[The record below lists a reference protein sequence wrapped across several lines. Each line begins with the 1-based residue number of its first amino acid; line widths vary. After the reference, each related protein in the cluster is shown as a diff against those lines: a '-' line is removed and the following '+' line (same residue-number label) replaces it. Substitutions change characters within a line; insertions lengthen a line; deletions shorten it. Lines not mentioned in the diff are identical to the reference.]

1 MSSLSTIIGL
11 CFALGGPALLARFG
25 SQFFSDPESL
35 VSKILQQIALATLF
49 VIILGIVIFGEQQSL
64 SSIGLHSLRWQSIL
78 WGLIFAGFLVFIYSP
93 LLMWSMTKLGFTGF
107 EKGLAK
113 LTLLPVWYLILAVVI
128 GGVVEEGLYRGY
140 ATERLSLLTGS
151 YWLGCVLALISFGLA
166 HVPLWGWVP
175 AFTTVISGGLLT
187 LFYLGTGDLLTAIVA
202 HVATDSVGIIIPTL
216 WAQNERVSSPTTLLQ
231 RTEASTGM
239 D

>member
-1 MSSLSTIIGL
+1 MSSLPTMIGL

-25 SQFFSDPESL
+25 SQFCSNPESL
-35 VSKILQQIALATLF
+35 VSKILQQIALAMLF
-49 VIILGIVIFGEQQSL
+49 VIILGIVVFWEQQPL

-93 LLMWSMTKLGFTGF
+93 LLMWSMTKLGFAGF
-107 EKGLAK
+107 GKGLSK

-140 ATERLSLLTGS
+140 AIERLSLLTGS
-151 YWLGCVLALISFGLA
+151 YWLGCVLSLIAFGLA

-175 AFTTVISGGLLT
+175 AFTTVISGGLLA

-202 HVATDSVGIIIPTL
+202 HIATDCAGIIIPKVT
-216 WAQNERVSSPTTLLQ
+216 
-231 RTEASTGM
+231 STKRARQQPNNAVAE

>member
-25 SQFFSDPESL
+25 NHFSSNLESL
-35 VSKILQQIALATLF
+35 VSKLLQQIALAMLF
-49 VIILGIVIFGEQQSL
+49 VIILGIVVFGEQQSL

-78 WGLIFAGFLVFIYSP
+78 WGLIFAGFLIFIYSP
-93 LLMWSMTKLGFTGF
+93 LLVWSMTKLGLAGF

-113 LTLLPVWYLILAVVI
+113 LESLPFWYLALAVVI
-128 GGVVEEGLYRGY
+128 GGVVEEVLYRGY

-151 YWLGCVLALISFGLA
+151 CWIGCALSLTAFGLA

-175 AFTTVISGGLLT
+175 ASTTVLSGYLLT
-187 LFYLGTGDLLTAIVA
+187 LFYWSTGDLLTAIVA
-202 HVATDSVGIIIPTL
+202 HIATDFAGIIIPKVMSTK
-216 WAQNERVSSPTTLLQ
+216 WARQMLNNAV
-231 RTEASTGM
+231 AA